1 MKKELELKQLYE
13 LLDEYVEAGTKWPAD
28 TVFEMMLGAILVQNT
43 TWHNTALSL
52 TRLGEATG
60 FDPEV
65 IADLSTE
72 ELKPLIYSSG
82 FHKRKTQLILDYFSW
97 LQKYAFDLEEIKRK
111 YPDNLRER
119 LLKFNGIGNETA
131 DVLLLYA
138 FEEPVFVADTY
149 ALKLFRHLG
158 SEYST
163 DYLTLKNYVESTG
176 TFTLKEWQKF
186 HGLIDEYGKVHLRGK
201 QVVGHSHWEEYKLV
215 IKPDLSLRS

>member
-1 MKKELELKQLYE
+1 MKKELSLTELYK
-13 LLDEYVEAGTKWPAD
+13 LLDQHVSAGTEWPAD

-43 TWHNTALSL
+43 TWHNTTLSL
-52 TRLGEATG
+52 ALLDEATA

-72 ELKPLIYSSG
+72 ELKRLIYSSG
-82 FHKRKTQLILDYFSW
+82 FHKRKTQLILDYFGW
-97 LQKYAFDLEEIKRK
+97 LKQYEFDLEKIKRK
-111 YPDNLRER
+111 YKGDLRER

-138 FEEPVFVADTY
+138 FEQPVFVADTY

-163 DYLTLKNYVESTG
+163 DYLTLKKYVERTG

-186 HGLIDEYGKVHLRGK
+186 HGLIDEYGKVYLRGK
-201 QVVGHSHWEEYKLV
+201 QESIHPHWEEYFLV
-215 IKPDLSLRS
+215 EPDLSLRS